1 MHQDPRSPSPPCN
14 DISQGTP
21 IKVRGSGHLQ
31 VFRSL
36 RKCIPRPA
44 LLMEAWFTAGG
55 SGWVLIAGL
64 LLSQSQLAP
73 NPLQGHFSHE
83 EGDGKITLVPVSTEE
98 WKSTMEHSAGNGNG
112 ELAARCWR

>member
-21 IKVRGSGHLQ
+21 IKARGSGHLQ

-55 SGWVLIAGL
+55 SGRVLIAGL
-64 LLSQSQLAP
+64 LLFPSQLAP
-73 NPLQGHFSHE
+73 HSLQGHFSHE
-83 EGDGKITLVPVSTEE
+83 EGDGKITLVPVSVIMHVLLKIFT
-98 WKSTMEHSAGNGNG
+98 
-112 ELAARCWR
+112 